1 MSHTPPAGRP
11 RRRLARGEQ
20 RMAQLL
26 EAAAEEFAE
35 VGYESA
41 TTNSIAARAGASPG
55 TLYQF
60 FPNKDA
66 MAQALADRYLAELG
80 KAFVFL
86 EDPALAGRPV
96 AALVDLVVDP
106 VVEFTVANPAFK
118 AVFAGSATPRHLA
131 ASSHELHTTVQRWM
145 EVVVEA
151 TAPELPAERRRRTA
165 TVAMHILRVMCP
177 LLIPVG
183 VRERAKLVKEFK
195 AVLRGYLEP
204 LAAGREG
211 SDAGA

>member
-1 MSHTPPAGRP
+1 MSHTPPAGT

-26 EAAAEEFAE
+26 AAAAEEFAE

-55 TLYQF
+55 SLYQF
-60 FPNKDA
+60 FPNKEA

-80 KAFVFL
+80 TAFVFL
-86 EDPALAGRPV
+86 DDPALAGRPV
-96 AALVDLVVDP
+96 DTLVDLVVDP

-131 ASSHELHTTVQRWM
+131 TSSRELHTTVQRWM
-145 EVVVEA
+145 EKVVDA
-151 TAPELPAERRRRTA
+151 IAPDLPAERRRRTA
-165 TVAMHILRVMCP
+165 TVAMHVLRVMCP

-195 AVLRGYLEP
+195 AVLRGYLAP
-204 LAAGREG
+204 LAAGQAASTG
-211 SDAGA
+211 TPT